1 MWYLLPMAAAGT
13 SRTGAGHGRSGAAA
27 NRGRLVLARVIGAI
41 AAIVALILL
50 LGIVLVLLKANPAN
64 AVVEIVRD
72 AASWLAGPLEG
83 IEGMFD
89 LKRKRTEVA
98 VNWGVAAVVWLVLG
112 RLLARLIAP

>member
-1 MWYLLPMAAAGT
+1 MAAAGT

-27 NRGRLVLARVIGAI
+27 NRGRLILARVIGAI

-72 AASWLAGPLEG
+72 AASWLVGPF
-83 IEGMFD
+83 EGMFD

-98 VNWGVAAVVWLVLG
+98 FNWGVAAVVWFVLG

>member
-1 MWYLLPMAAAGT
+1 MAAAGT

-83 IEGMFD
+83 MFD
-89 LKRKRTEVA
+89 LERKRTEVA
-98 VNWGVAAVVWLVLG
+98 VNWGVAAVVWFVLG

>member
-1 MWYLLPMAAAGT
+1 MAAAGT
-13 SRTGAGHGRSGAAA
+13 SRTGAGHGRSGAPA
-27 NRGRLVLARVIGAI
+27 NRGRLILARVIGAI

-83 IEGMFD
+83 MFD

-98 VNWGVAAVVWLVLG
+98 VNWGVAAVVWFVLG